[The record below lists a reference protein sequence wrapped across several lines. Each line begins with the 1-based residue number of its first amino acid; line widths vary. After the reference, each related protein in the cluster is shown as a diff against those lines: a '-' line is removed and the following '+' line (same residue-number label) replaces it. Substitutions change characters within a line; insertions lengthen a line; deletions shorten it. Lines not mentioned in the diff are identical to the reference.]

1 MPSAALAPRDISGR
15 SGWEVMEYIN
25 MPSFWA
31 GNMFVYE
38 DVLDASGRVVAPQNR
53 NAKYPN
59 MRFSENFVQSTF
71 WKVNNANVFLRNLTI
86 AYTLPKAWVNKLG
99 IESCRINF
107 TGQNL
112 LELYNPYPD
121 KFMSPNSSYNTY
133 PLLRRF
139 TVGLNITF

>member
-1 MPSAALAPRDISGR
+1 MATIRL
-15 SGWEVMEYIN
+15 
-25 MPSFWA
+25 
-31 GNMFVYE
+31 
-38 DVLDASGRVVAPQNR
+38 
-53 NAKYPN
+53 